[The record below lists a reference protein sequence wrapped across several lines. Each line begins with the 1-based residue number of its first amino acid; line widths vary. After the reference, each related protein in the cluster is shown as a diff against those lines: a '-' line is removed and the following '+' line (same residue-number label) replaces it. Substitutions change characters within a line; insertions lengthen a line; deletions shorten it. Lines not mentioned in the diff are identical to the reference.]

1 MTPGGKYDHIDS
13 LEAILAEM
21 RRMWALLEP
30 HLDNDYFHKNHRQ
43 EVIRS
48 TAESITLFDGGSIY
62 EGHALN
68 FVYGLVFRLSYWE
81 RGEEF
86 FIKTGHASSVL
97 EAYFAY
103 LTLDLACQWEAVT
116 RADKEYSLARLHAKQ
131 EELLALIDPD
141 WRDHARDQHEQTKAG
156 P

>member
-48 TAESITLFDGGSIY
+48 TA
-62 EGHALN
+62 
-68 FVYGLVFRLSYWE
+68 
-81 RGEEF
+81 
-86 FIKTGHASSVL
+86 
-97 EAYFAY
+97 
-103 LTLDLACQWEAVT
+103 
-116 RADKEYSLARLHAKQ
+116 
-131 EELLALIDPD
+131 
-141 WRDHARDQHEQTKAG
+141 
-156 P
+156 